1 MTGTNR
7 GRMYRIIRPWL
18 AFWLAVFSGA
28 VPAKNVALLIGIN
41 QYTGVRPLEGAVND
55 VTGLRA
61 VLIERWGFAA
71 EDIVTLTDAQATRA
85 AILNELDRLEARSKA
100 GDFVLFYFSGHG
112 TSGRDAD
119 AGLPLPYASGAL
131 VPVDY
136 FSTQQETAEA
146 VVSRLIVGRTDLRPR
161 ITALDRGG
169 RHVLGLV
176 DACYSGNTLRGMYRG
191 ALSAPPLT
199 RRYVPLPV
207 RSTGGPVSA
216 SKDPDLCGYNCGT
229 APEEAY
235 PYRAV
240 AYVSAASES
249 EPAEDIGAIALISKP
264 TYDGRPHGA
273 FTDALLRALRGEGP
287 LVADRDGDGRF
298 DAAELHQVTLS
309 FLRQRQSV
317 HTPQLLPRIDDDLG
331 GIARSV
337 YLQLA
342 HPPLP
347 TSAPDKESGTDN
359 SLRVQLM
366 DRTANLVRALQAVP
380 GLALVDSEPHL
391 VVRRD
396 GGDWQL
402 LSAAGDEI
410 ARIPAA
416 GVLNAVAAVRAQ
428 VWVRQVLA
436 VAPDSGFRLELELS
450 GQARGTLAVEGQEI
464 HFAVRSARAAQLLVL
479 DVAADGSVGVL
490 YPKNRAELARLPAE
504 QHVRVPADA
513 GDRIV
518 VQAPYG
524 TDQVLAFAF
533 PQAEPRLEKLIG
545 GFWDKGSPALAE
557 LGSWLRNPEI
567 ARTSLSL
574 VTRPLP

>member
-1 MTGTNR
+1 MTGTDR

-41 QYTGVRPLEGAVND
+41 QYGSNVSALEGAVND
-55 VTGLRA
+55 VEDLRK

-71 EDIVTLTDAQATRA
+71 GDVVTLTDGQATRT
-85 AILNELDRLEARSKA
+85 AILKELDRLATRSQP
-100 GDFVLFYFSGHG
+100 GDLVLFYYSGHG
-112 TSGRDAD
+112 TSGRDSKF
-119 AGLPLPYASGAL
+119 GLPLPYASGAI
-131 VPVDY
+131 VPAD
-136 FSTQQETAEA
+136 FLPTEQDTAETLIP
-146 VVSRLIVGRTDLRPR
+146 RLVVGRTDLRPR
-161 ITALDRGG
+161 IEALDRSG
-169 RHVLGLV
+169 RRVLGMI
-176 DACYSGNTLRGMYRG
+176 DACYSGNTLRAYYRNTL
-191 ALSAPPLT
+191 AQPEFKK
-199 RRYVPLPV
+199 RYVTLPA
-207 RSTGGPVSA
+207 RSVGA
-216 SKDPDLCGYNCGT
+216 AAAAKDPDLCGYNCGT

-240 AYVSAASES
+240 AYVSAASEG
-249 EPAEDIGAIALISKP
+249 EPARDIGSFVLGSLP
-264 TYDGRPHGA
+264 TFDGRPHGA
-273 FTDALLRALRGEGP
+273 FSDALLRALRGDGP
-287 LVADRDGDGRF
+287 LIADRDGDGRL
-298 DAAELHQVTLS
+298 DAGELHQVTQD
-309 FLRQRQSV
+309 FLKQRNID
-317 HTPQLLPRIDDDLG
+317 HTPQLLPRIEDDHDR
-331 GIARSV
+331 IARSV

-359 SLRVQLM
+359 SLRVQLL
-366 DRTANLVRALQAVP
+366 DRAANLVRALQAVP